1 MEVAECKITPA
12 AGKSGQ
18 LLEKTGNMNLLV
30 RDMLLKSDLDNEGM
44 QEYVLRLLSVTEEL
58 SRSLSQQ
65 LENIAESLQD
75 ICHLLSALQDEHK
88 ELTSSQRFNLQ
99 SKVCQDFMQQPE
111 ISKKFSQ
118 RSVIHLTDE
127 HTVPVIKRLTAYSEE
142 RAEKCNGIIY
152 CLLKVKDYLINT
164 VSYLQETENKL
175 YAASCKRDDKSQ
187 TQTAQNASRET
198 DVYFSEIEG
207 PESVQASSS
216 LSQLSQITPSL
227 RSQNVNQI
235 QPSETK
241 VVEKETVASLTENVS
256 AQEQDISKESP
267 VKKEDDR
274 LLMNPMTEKKDCNG
288 KDKAHGGG
296 SFTKKSPELFFQ
308 DVLRGNGEGIL
319 SETLKDTYS
328 TAMNLSEQEKMAVV
342 KEPSKRVQ
350 NEEHRLTEKMED
362 SKMGT
367 NYEICRNSP
376 ITFTSSA
383 QICDLTTVNPSKNDS
398 EYVQNSRHW
407 MNKIFLVEGS
417 DKNEHEVAC
426 YIKAPAIALEN
437 LMCKIVNDTSSLVVD
452 DSEELVSNV
461 ISIECS
467 DCEKTI
473 PFPINIAI
481 PFASCFRGNYRDI
494 MVKVTDVNFQTTY
507 LTPISLE
514 GYQGNHKETFAEV
527 KIYQLGIF
535 SVLSCLKKEIFTVP
549 KAGLSR
555 KLSMDSRI
563 SFYYPPET
571 FSSPAVMHLKV
582 QPIEPSLVSTLK
594 AKHDIYHSVVSTS
607 ALVYVQHPSAQPFNK
622 SVTVTLPC
630 PPNPEKKRQ
639 RDETENVRA
648 VSAPAKRVTTTY
660 HPRAVTASM
669 RKNGENLSEIL
680 KLLGHRKKEEEWIV
694 FDDVIIQNAWN
705 GLVSFELNE
714 HLESFVVIRLAFH
727 LENAYLLLFVQAL
740 EEAICSTMANV
751 VLYRKREDPYKIV
764 VVLSVSKEL
773 TWELQNLHE
782 EGYFGPPEP
791 TKQFPLKEGEQI
803 HFRFSGNIF
812 ASENGKDFGK
822 AYRLI
827 FHSQRKP
834 RLELQIKEVDE
845 FGNYSSPHYKGTAVF
860 YKITREMIA
869 KEWEQPLPYDDYQ
882 HQTPLCKLA
891 LTLPKHEKLI
901 KRPRSTKRIS
911 SDSSEALWDNLLY
924 WLAEELAEDN
934 TPLLA
939 LRLPVQRSVLQL
951 VRLKCPDNITH
962 QIYEL
967 LCCWKKTLPRSANKQ
982 QLLSRYL
989 RKSGRSDLSEELR
1002 FKWENTAFTGQNH

>member
-1 MEVAECKITPA
+1 MEVAECPA
-12 AGKSGQ
+12 AGESGQ
-18 LLEKTGNMNLLV
+18 LLEKIWNMNLLV
-30 RDMLLKSDLDNEGM
+30 RDVLLKNDLDNEGIL
-44 QEYVLRLLSVTEEL
+44 EYALRLISATKEL

-75 ICHLLSALQDEHK
+75 ICHLLSALQDKHK
-88 ELTSSQRFNLQ
+88 EVTSSQ
-99 SKVCQDFMQQPE
+99 E
-111 ISKKFSQ
+111 
-118 RSVIHLTDE
+118 
-127 HTVPVIKRLTAYSEE
+127 
-142 RAEKCNGIIY
+142 CNGITD

-175 YAASCKRDDKSQ
+175 YAAHCKHDDKSQ
-187 TQTAQNASRET
+187 TQTARNASREM
-198 DVYFSEIEG
+198 DMCFSEVEG
-207 PESVQASSS
+207 TESVQVSSS
-216 LSQLSQITPSL
+216 LSQPSQITPSL
-227 RSQNVNQI
+227 RRQNVNQI

-241 VVEKETVASLTENVS
+241 AVEKETAASLTENVS
-256 AQEQDISKESP
+256 AQEQDISREPP
-267 VKKEDDR
+267 VKKEDDKHR
-274 LLMNPMTEKKDCNG
+274 LLTKPMTEKKDCNG
-288 KDKAHGGG
+288 KDKAHGSG

-319 SETLKDTYS
+319 SGMLKDTYS
-328 TAMNLSEQEKMAVV
+328 TVMNLSEQEKMAVV
-342 KEPSKRVQ
+342 KEPSKRVE
-350 NEEHRLTEKMED
+350 NKEHRVAEKMED

-367 NYEICRNSP
+367 NYEICRNNP
-376 ITFTSSA
+376 ITLTSLA
-383 QICDLTTVNPSKNDS
+383 QICDLTTVNPSMNDS
-398 EYVQNSRHW
+398 EDVQNSRHW
-407 MNKIFLVEGS
+407 MNKAFLVEGS
-417 DKNEHEVAC
+417 DKNEHEIAC
-426 YIKAPAIALEN
+426 YIKAPAIALDN

-481 PFASCFRGNYRDI
+481 PFASRFRGNYRDI
-494 MVKVTDVNFQTTY
+494 MVKVTDVNFQATY

-535 SVLSCLKKEIFTVP
+535 SVLSCLKKEIFTIP
-549 KAGLSR
+549 KAGLSH
-555 KLSMDSRI
+555 KLSMDARI

-582 QPIEPSLVSTLK
+582 QPIEPALVSTLK
-594 AKHDIYHSVVSTS
+594 AKYDIYHSVVSTS

-639 RDETENVRA
+639 GDETEHVRA
-648 VSAPAKRVTTTY
+648 ISATVKRVTTTY

-669 RKNGENLSEIL
+669 RKNGENLSETL

-694 FDDVIIQNAWN
+694 FDDVIIQNAQN

-714 HLESFVVIRLAFH
+714 HLESFVVIRLSFH
-727 LENAYLLLFVQAL
+727 LENMYLLLFGQAL

-751 VLYRKREDPYKIV
+751 VLHRKRENPYKIV

-791 TKQFPLKEGEQI
+791 TKQFPLREGQQI

-869 KEWEQPLPYDDYQ
+869 KEWEQPLTYDDYQ
-882 HQTPLCKLA
+882 RQSPLCKLA

-901 KRPRSTKRIS
+901 KRLQSTKRIS

-924 WLAEELAEDN
+924 WLAEELAQDS

-939 LRLPVQRSVLQL
+939 LCLPVRRSVLQF
-951 VRLKCPDNITH
+951 VRLKCPNNLTH

-989 RKSGRSDLSEELR
+989 RKSGRSDLSEALR
-1002 FKWENTAFTGQNH
+1002 FKWENKALTGQDH

>member
-1 MEVAECKITPA
+1 MEVAECPA
-12 AGKSGQ
+12 AGESGQ
-18 LLEKTGNMNLLV
+18 LLEKIWNMNLLV
-30 RDMLLKSDLDNEGM
+30 RDVLLKNDLDNEGIL
-44 QEYVLRLLSVTEEL
+44 EYALRLISATKEL

-75 ICHLLSALQDEHK
+75 ICHLLSALQDKHK
-88 ELTSSQRFNLQ
+88 EVTS
-99 SKVCQDFMQQPE
+99 
-111 ISKKFSQ
+111 
-118 RSVIHLTDE
+118 
-127 HTVPVIKRLTAYSEE
+127 
-142 RAEKCNGIIY
+142 KCNGITD

-175 YAASCKRDDKSQ
+175 YAARCKHDDKSQ
-187 TQTAQNASRET
+187 TQTAQNASREM
-198 DVYFSEIEG
+198 DMCFSEVEG
-207 PESVQASSS
+207 TESVQVSSS
-216 LSQLSQITPSL
+216 LSQPSQITPSL
-227 RSQNVNQI
+227 RRQNVNQI

-241 VVEKETVASLTENVS
+241 AVEKETAASLTENVS
-256 AQEQDISKESP
+256 AQEQDISREPP
-267 VKKEDDR
+267 VKKEDDKHR
-274 LLMNPMTEKKDCNG
+274 LLTKPMTEKKDCNG
-288 KDKAHGGG
+288 KDKAHGSG

-319 SETLKDTYS
+319 SGMLKDTYS
-328 TAMNLSEQEKMAVV
+328 TVMNRSEQEKMAV
-342 KEPSKRVQ
+342 
-350 NEEHRLTEKMED
+350 
-362 SKMGT
+362 
-367 NYEICRNSP
+367 
-376 ITFTSSA
+376 
-383 QICDLTTVNPSKNDS
+383 
-398 EYVQNSRHW
+398 
-407 MNKIFLVEGS
+407 
-417 DKNEHEVAC
+417 NEHEIAC
-426 YIKAPAIALEN
+426 YIKAPAIALDN

-481 PFASCFRGNYRDI
+481 PFASHFRGNYRDI
-494 MVKVTDVNFQTTY
+494 MVKVTDVNFQSTY

-549 KAGLSR
+549 KAGLSH
-555 KLSMDSRI
+555 KLSMDARI

-594 AKHDIYHSVVSTS
+594 AKYDIYHSVVSTS

-639 RDETENVRA
+639 GDETEHVRA
-648 VSAPAKRVTTTY
+648 ISATVKRVTTTY
-660 HPRAVTASM
+660 HPRAVTAST
-669 RKNGENLSEIL
+669 RKNGENLSETL

-694 FDDVIIQNAWN
+694 FDDVIIQNAQN

-714 HLESFVVIRLAFH
+714 HLESFVVIRLSFH
-727 LENAYLLLFVQAL
+727 LENMYLLLFGQAL

-751 VLYRKREDPYKIV
+751 VLHRKRENPYKIV

-791 TKQFPLKEGEQI
+791 TKQFPLREGQQI

-869 KEWEQPLPYDDYQ
+869 KEWEQPLTYDDYQ
-882 HQTPLCKLA
+882 RQSPLCKLA

-901 KRPRSTKRIS
+901 KRLQSTERIS

-924 WLAEELAEDN
+924 WLAEELAQDS

-939 LRLPVQRSVLQL
+939 LCLPVRRSVLQL
-951 VRLKCPDNITH
+951 VRLKCPNNLTH

-989 RKSGRSDLSEELR
+989 RKSGRSDLSEALR
-1002 FKWENTAFTGQNH
+1002 FKWENKHSLDRITDN

>member
-1 MEVAECKITPA
+1 MTPA
-12 AGKSGQ
+12 VGKSDQ
-18 LLEKTGNMNLLV
+18 LLEKIYNMNLVV
-30 RDMLLKSDLDNEGM
+30 RDMLLKSDLDNEGIL
-44 QEYVLRLLSVTEEL
+44 EYMLRLSSITKEL

-65 LENIAESLQD
+65 LENIAESLQG
-75 ICHLLSALQDEHK
+75 ICHLLSALQDKHR
-88 ELTSSQRFNLQ
+88 ELTSRQGNFH
-99 SKVCQDFMQQPE
+99 SKIQLVTYFFPSD
-111 ISKKFSQ
+111 
-118 RSVIHLTDE
+118 
-127 HTVPVIKRLTAYSEE
+127 
-142 RAEKCNGIIY
+142 CNGITD
-152 CLLKVKDYLINT
+152 CLLKVKNYLINI

-175 YAASCKRDDKSQ
+175 YAVSRKGSVKSQ
-187 TQTAQNASRET
+187 AQMAQNAFRET
-198 DVYFSEIEG
+198 DVFFSESERT
-207 PESVQASSS
+207 ESAQASPS
-216 LSQLSQITPSL
+216 LSQPSQITPSVK
-227 RSQNVNQI
+227 SQNANQI
-235 QPSETK
+235 QPNETK
-241 VVEKETVASLTENVS
+241 AVEKETLASLTENIS
-256 AQEQDISKESP
+256 AQEQDISRESP
-267 VKKEDDR
+267 VKNEDDKHR
-274 LLMNPMTEKKDCNG
+274 LLTNPMTEKKDCNG
-288 KDKAHGGG
+288 KDKAHGGVI
-296 SFTKKSPELFFQ
+296 FTKKSPELFLQ
-308 DVLRGNGEGIL
+308 DVLRDNGEGIL
-319 SETLKDTYS
+319 SGTLKDTYS
-328 TAMNLSEQEKMAVV
+328 TVMNLSEQEKMAVV
-342 KEPSKRVQ
+342 KEPSKRVE
-350 NEEHRLTEKMED
+350 NKEHRLTEKMED
-362 SKMGT
+362 TKMGT
-367 NYEICRNSP
+367 NYDICRNNP

-383 QICDLTTVNPSKNDS
+383 QISDLTTVNPPMNGS
-398 EYVQNSRHW
+398 EDMQNSRHW

-417 DKNEHEVAC
+417 DKDEQEVAC

-437 LMCKIVNDTSSLVVD
+437 LMCKLVNDTSSLVVD
-452 DSEELVSNV
+452 DSEKLVSNV

-481 PFASCFRGNYRDI
+481 PFASRFRGNYRDI
-494 MVKVTDVNFQTTY
+494 MVKVTDVNFQSTY
-507 LTPISLE
+507 LTPISL
-514 GYQGNHKETFAEV
+514 GACQGNHKETFAEV

-535 SVLSCLKKEIFTVP
+535 SVLSCLKKEVFTVP
-549 KAGLSR
+549 KAGLSQ

-622 SVTVTLPC
+622 SVTVTLSC

-639 RDETENVRA
+639 GDETEHVRA
-648 VSAPAKRVTTTY
+648 ISATVKRAATTY
-660 HPRAVTASM
+660 HPCAVSASM
-669 RKNGENLSEIL
+669 RKNGEFQSETL

-694 FDDVIIQNAWN
+694 FDDVIIQNARN

-714 HLESFVVIRLAFH
+714 HLESFVVIRLSFH
-727 LENAYLLLFVQAL
+727 LENTYLLLFAQAL
-740 EEAICSTMANV
+740 EEAICSTMTNV
-751 VLYRKREDPYKIV
+751 VLYQKRENPYKIV

-773 TWELQNLHE
+773 TRELQNLHE

-791 TKQFPLKEGEQI
+791 TKPFPLREGEQI

-822 AYRLI
+822 AHRLI

-869 KEWEQPLPYDDYQ
+869 KEWEQPLPYHDYQ
-882 HQTPLCKLA
+882 RQSPLCKLA

-911 SDSSEALWDNLLY
+911 SDSSDALWDNLLY

-934 TPLLA
+934 TPPLA
-939 LRLPVQRSVLQL
+939 LHLPVRRSVFQL
-951 VRLKCPDNITH
+951 VRLKCPDSLTH

-967 LCCWKKTLPRSANKQ
+967 LCYWKKTLPRSANKQ
-982 QLLSRYL
+982 QLLCRYL
-989 RKSGRSDLSEELR
+989 RKSGRSDLSEQLR
-1002 FKWENTAFTGQNH
+1002 FKWENEAFSGQNH